1 MPWLCAGSGTA
12 WLLPLVNGAPLIGW
26 EEASK
31 YLVLPVLL
39 VVAQFA
45 SSAIISPVNKDDVS
59 DLAVLSSLASR
70 PLQTLFCKKAGL
82 QLSFSVC
89 CEFAQDQG
97 QDHVDPHLLL

>member
-1 MPWLCAGSGTA
+1 MPWLCSGAGTA
-12 WLLPLVNGAPLIGW
+12 WLLPLVNGAPPIGW

-59 DLAVLSSLASR
+59 SLAVQCSLAGRTLPILFSASSLGS
-70 PLQTLFCKKAGL
+70 L
-82 QLSFSVC
+82 VC
-89 CEFAQDQG
+89 CKSVQR
-97 QDHVDPHLLL
+97 